1 MQFADCD
8 NRFFCQDFISNLKN
22 YTCTDTDK
30 DGYDKACGTK
40 ASQISVGRDVGDGER
55 NTAFIDFD
63 GIFTRDGE
71 PAFILAPQ
79 ERFKC
84 HSRTIFVLEIIIK
97 RLR

>member
-1 MQFADCD
+1 MNGNIKQ
-8 NRFFCQDFISNLKN
+8 
-22 YTCTDTDK
+22 
-30 DGYDKACGTK
+30 CGVK
-40 ASQISVGRDVGDGER
+40 KIQIPVGRDVGDGER

-84 HSRTIFVLEIIIK
+84 HSNHFRARDYHEETPIK
-97 RLR
+97 T